1 MQRVRTNALIF
12 RKSLLGLQRL
22 DFRAVH
28 SDYRGHAV
36 PILGSL
42 FAKELPRLKELKY
55 LRVTGGLVGMVKN
68 LVSCEIGHWSKTP
81 GPVTI
86 SQDELQV
93 LSDNNNT
100 FESLTINEF
109 IPDGP

>member
-1 MQRVRTNALIF
+1 MR
-12 RKSLLGLQRL
+12 GL

-36 PILGSL
+36 PIMGSL

-55 LRVTGGLVGMVKN
+55 LRVTGGLVGTVKN
-68 LVSCEIGHWSKTP
+68 LISCEIDHWLKAP

-93 LSDNNNT
+93 LFGNNNT
-100 FESLTINEF
+100 VESLTINEL